1 MSGATKILM
10 GSGGV
15 DLPSDDEFDRTSFL
29 SHFDGSNNGT
39 NIVYD
44 DSSAS
49 NHTVSLT
56 GTPSQGT
63 FGPFSRAEGEWSNY
77 FEGTND
83 VIYLDGSGSEFAFGT
98 DPFTIEGWVWPEGA
112 AGAGSATYVLAG
124 GAMLTIYTYQNNT
137 IHFVISLSNAAAAS
151 ANVISVNTTNLR
163 NQWSHFAVT
172 RSGSNLSAFYNG
184 TRIGTVSNA
193 SGTFLALAGDAP
205 LTNIHIG
212 AYAPD
217 GSYDFDGYISNIR
230 IVKGTAVYDPTSS
243 SCTVPTSA
251 LTAISGT
258 SLLTCQSNRVKDNSA
273 SAHAITI
280 GGSPKASAFTPILT
294 SEVYD
299 PAVNGASAFFV
310 GSGTATEIKVDAS
323 GSDFAFGTGEF
334 TLEGWYY
341 RESTSASYA
350 AMFGMGVLMQ
360 FYFNNTTPQSIL
372 WYITT
377 NESSVVLNSMSTLG
391 NELNQ
396 WNHWAV
402 SRSGSNLSVFIN
414 GVRALTTSSAGGTFT
429 ACTNVS
435 YPNLINGGYLG
446 NTTHYPLGG
455 YISDVRVVKGT
466 AVYDPTSSTCT
477 VPTAPLTAITNTKL
491 LLNMADGQALDSAA
505 QNNMTLRNVAV
516 TSTTQEKFGTASL
529 DLTASDA
536 FVTFPASTND
546 FGSGNF
552 TIEAWVYVEDVS
564 AYNCIIS
571 YGDPIQFYVKG
582 GTLECYAKPL
592 TGSGNFLGPSS
603 SISNDTW
610 CHVAMVRNGT
620 SLTAY
625 VNGVGGT
632 PVTFSDAALTA
643 YTGTA
648 SIGVYNNAA
657 GTTLSFDG
665 YIDDLR
671 ISHVAR
677 YTSNFTPTT
686 EAFPDKG
693 Q

>member
-15 DLPSDDEFDRTSFL
+15 DLPSDDEFNNVSFL
-29 SHFDGSNNGT
+29 SHFDGADNGT

-56 GTPSQGT
+56 GTPQQGT

-77 FEGTND
+77 FGGSSD
-83 VIYLDGSGSEFAFGT
+83 VIYLDGSGSDFTFGT
-98 DPFTIEGWVWPEGA
+98 GAFTIEGWVWPLGA
-112 AGAGSATYVLAG
+112 AGEGSATYVLAG

-137 IHFVISLSNAAAAS
+137 IHFVISYSNAAAAS

-184 TRIGTVSNA
+184 TRIGTVSDA
-193 SGTFLALAGDAP
+193 SGSFLALSGDAP
-205 LTNIHIG
+205 LTNIHVG
-212 AYAPD
+212 AYDPD
-217 GSYDFDGYISNIR
+217 GSYDFNGYISNIR

-258 SLLTCQSNRVKDNSA
+258 SLLTCQSNRFKDNSA
-273 SAHAITI
+273 SAHAITAA
-280 GGSPKASAFTPILT
+280 GSPKVKAFTPILT
-294 SEVYD
+294 SEVY
-299 PAVNGASAFFV
+299 AAGTNGASAFFV

-341 RESTSASYA
+341 RESTSANYA
-350 AMFGMGVLMQ
+350 AVFGMGVLMQ

-429 ACTNVS
+429 ACTNAS
-435 YPNLINGGYLG
+435 YPNLINGGYG
-446 NTTHYPLGG
+446 GATSAYPLGG

-505 QNNMTLRNVAV
+505 QNNLTLYGTAD
-516 TSTTQEKFGTASL
+516 TSTTQQKFGTSSL
-529 DLTASDA
+529 FLEGDSDTD
-536 FVTFPASTND
+536 FVQLHGVED
-546 FGSGNF
+546 FVGPF
-552 TIEAWVYVEDVS
+552 TIECWARAADTDV
-564 AYNCIIS
+564 AFLWCIGQYNMELGIS
-571 YGDPIQFYVKG
+571 GSTFRGYTAATSYINFFTG
-582 GTLECYAKPL
+582 GEFTV
-592 TGSGNFLGPSS
+592 
-603 SISNDTW
+603 DTW
-610 CHVAMVRNGT
+610 HHVAVVRDT
-620 SLTAY
+620 SNVIKCYL
-625 VNGVGGT
+625 N
-632 PVTFSDAALTA
+632 
-643 YTGTA
+643 GTA
-648 SIGVYNNAA
+648 SSTTATNAA
-657 GTTLSFDG
+657 TIVATNGIFIIGGEYKNTTEIYHGWDG
-665 YIDDLR
+665 YVDDFR
-671 ISHVAR
+671 ISRFAR
-677 YTSNFTPTT
+677 YTSNFTPST